1 MSIDKGAFPI
11 DIASLSIYKG
21 STSIAKE
28 ASPIDEG
35 TLSIDIATASIDKA
49 SMSIDIEAFPIDI
62 ASLSI
67 DKTTLSIGAMILL
80 TNKATKQVNKMAGP
94 VGNGTDLP
102 AIEAQTIAARPARRA
117 AAGSDTIAA
126 GRLVG
131 TISGFRQAVLLELS
145 NTLMARHLQSST
157 DSRAVRSEAM
167 PAQPDP
173 PEVNRTTERTIG
185 MKNTV
190 SLGYNRLSDPL
201 VDEIT
206 GNIITCMTGNL
217 AFKNPPIPITPPP
230 TLTAATPGVKTEE
243 TPTDLTT
250 LRLAFSAAVQA
261 SLGGG
266 VALTAAKNAARQ
278 ALCDAL
284 DTLASYV
291 QSLARYDAA
300 MLLSSGFVPT
310 STNHAQSPLPTP
322 AITAIENESSR
333 ALLVRVSPLVNAR
346 GYEVQMKTGDGV
358 WQNLGIFPQARR
370 IELTNLT
377 PGTVYTV
384 QVRGIGG
391 SKYYSDWSDPSSHMA
406 T

>member
-1 MSIDKGAFPI
+1 M
-11 DIASLSIYKG
+11 
-21 STSIAKE
+21 
-28 ASPIDEG
+28 
-35 TLSIDIATASIDKA
+35 
-49 SMSIDIEAFPIDI
+49 
-62 ASLSI
+62 
-67 DKTTLSIGAMILL
+67 
-80 TNKATKQVNKMAGP
+80 Q
-94 VGNGTDLP
+94 
-102 AIEAQTIAARPARRA
+102 
-117 AAGSDTIAA
+117 
-126 GRLVG
+126 
-131 TISGFRQAVLLELS
+131 
-145 NTLMARHLQSST
+145 
-157 DSRAVRSEAM
+157 
-167 PAQPDP
+167 
-173 PEVNRTTERTIG
+173 
-185 MKNTV
+185 KNTV

-206 GNIITCMTGNL
+206 GNIITCMAGNA

-230 TLTAATPGVKTEE
+230 TLTAATPGAKVEE

-261 SLGGG
+261 ALGGG

-284 DTLASYV
+284 DTLAVFV
-291 QSLARYDAA
+291 QSVARYDTA

-322 AITAIENESSR
+322 SITAIENESSH

-346 GYEVQMKTGDGV
+346 GYEVQMKTGEGA

-370 IELTNLT
+370 IELTDLT
-377 PGTVYTV
+377 PGTVYSV

>member
-1 MSIDKGAFPI
+1 M
-11 DIASLSIYKG
+11 
-21 STSIAKE
+21 
-28 ASPIDEG
+28 
-35 TLSIDIATASIDKA
+35 
-49 SMSIDIEAFPIDI
+49 
-62 ASLSI
+62 
-67 DKTTLSIGAMILL
+67 
-80 TNKATKQVNKMAGP
+80 Q
-94 VGNGTDLP
+94 
-102 AIEAQTIAARPARRA
+102 
-117 AAGSDTIAA
+117 
-126 GRLVG
+126 
-131 TISGFRQAVLLELS
+131 
-145 NTLMARHLQSST
+145 
-157 DSRAVRSEAM
+157 
-167 PAQPDP
+167 
-173 PEVNRTTERTIG
+173 
-185 MKNTV
+185 KNTV

-206 GNIITCMTGNL
+206 GNIITCMAGNA
-217 AFKNPPIPITPPP
+217 AFKNPPIPITPVTSSAPI
-230 TLTAATPGVKTEE
+230 PGVPVVV
-243 TPTDLTT
+243 TPDVTT
-250 LRLAFSAAVQA
+250 LRQAFSAAVQA
-261 SLGGG
+261 ALGGG

-284 DTLASYV
+284 DTLAVFV
-291 QSLARYDAA
+291 QSVARYDTA

-322 AITAIENESSR
+322 SITAIENESSH

-346 GYEVQMKTGDGV
+346 GYEVQMKTGEGA